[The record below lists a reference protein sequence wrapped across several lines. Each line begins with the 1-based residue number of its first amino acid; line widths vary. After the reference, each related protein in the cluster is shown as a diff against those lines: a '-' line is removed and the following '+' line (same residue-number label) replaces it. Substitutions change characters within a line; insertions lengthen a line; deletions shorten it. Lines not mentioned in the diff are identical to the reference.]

1 METEAMQRTADACS
15 SSKGKQL
22 SVGDTTNNH
31 DGGLYSPRVVSMT
44 PSSLFSSSP
53 IRAELLSRHDRIR
66 QHTAGVDCLPLHYHG
81 GHDAR
86 HKAFFA
92 RARHQLA
99 LNVLRRERR
108 IAQRAAARFLRRL
121 RNRRLSRADILLAAL
136 MLMVT
141 LWTLVSWIRQ
151 PAGDSVRG
159 HLRGQAYD
167 ESYAPDLASFSNEL
181 ELLSTSPRIYRYKG
195 FLTSAECDKLKDL
208 ARDKL
213 EISTVIGD
221 DGSQGSSYLRTS
233 TSTFLDDRED
243 DFIPELNK
251 RIGKLTRMQHK
262 FEEIE
267 VKRYESGQYYLLHQ
281 DFFGPESAMQNRNPR
296 VATAVITLEKAEEG
310 GDLVFP
316 SVVNATLGS
325 KTYVDVSDR
334 NTRRRFLDTLRDKYE
349 ATGNMELSDMLTTM
363 PRWLLTIENAAFRV
377 QGEKGDAVL
386 FYYYPKDPAR
396 RCPRPG
402 ANSCLIAGTY
412 FCWPKIFQR
421 TYEGNGWGGRCELG
435 DSKSWH
441 ASSPTLVGTKWS
453 ATYWFREERV
463 NEQEFAHRFSVDADD

>member
-1 METEAMQRTADACS
+1 M
-15 SSKGKQL
+15 
-22 SVGDTTNNH
+22 
-31 DGGLYSPRVVSMT
+31 
-44 PSSLFSSSP
+44 
-53 IRAELLSRHDRIR
+53 
-66 QHTAGVDCLPLHYHG
+66 
-81 GHDAR
+81 
-86 HKAFFA
+86 
-92 RARHQLA
+92 
-99 LNVLRRERR
+99 
-108 IAQRAAARFLRRL
+108 
-121 RNRRLSRADILLAAL
+121 
-136 MLMVT
+136 
-141 LWTLVSWIRQ
+141 
-151 PAGDSVRG
+151 
-159 HLRGQAYD
+159 
-167 ESYAPDLASFSNEL
+167 
-181 ELLSTSPRIYRYKG
+181 
-195 FLTSAECDKLKDL
+195 
-208 ARDKL
+208 
-213 EISTVIGD
+213 
-221 DGSQGSSYLRTS
+221 
-233 TSTFLDDRED
+233 
-243 DFIPELNK
+243 
-251 RIGKLTRMQHK
+251 
-262 FEEIE
+262 
-267 VKRYESGQYYLLHQ
+267 
-281 DFFGPESAMQNRNPR
+281 
-296 VATAVITLEKAEEG
+296 
-310 GDLVFP
+310 FP